1 MTWARSAFLLAALV
15 LCGHPVDAQEVRVQV
30 FEFERD
36 APKALPD
43 AFEAGMTGRWK
54 ATEWSVRRVDG
65 NNARAAAA
73 GRRNTWS

>member
-15 LCGHPVDAQEVRVQV
+15 LCGHPANGQELRVQV
-30 FEFERD
+30 FGFERD

-43 AFEAGMTGRWK
+43 AFETGMTGEWK

-65 NNARAAAA
+65 NNARAANA